1 MNFFTVF
8 TIFTILILGGYL
20 VNSAHAEIDHLVD
33 IEFFQTGL
41 LNTSENEFQIS
52 NELNI
57 REFSNGSIIRIS
69 GQTVEGF
76 PYITYSKIS
85 IDRIDTEGV
94 IFVNGEFTD
103 LLFKDKLIQK
113 QENIEK
119 KDDLAI
125 LVEYS
130 SQVYSRSYAF
140 ISLKIFDEEKNP
152 LNDYNQKDGVISNV
166 NIKVLVIDGKSQEF
180 FSTNGTSNDSGFYET
195 KFWIPDNYRRD
206 TLTVTIDAENE
217 NSESSKILKVSTL
230 GLDPRLK

>member
-8 TIFTILILGGYL
+8 TILVILILGGYS
-20 VNSAHAEIDHLVD
+20 VNSAYAEIDHLVD
-33 IEFFQTGL
+33 IEFFQTGV

-52 NELNI
+52 NELTI
-57 REFSNGSIIRIS
+57 REFSNGNLVRVS

-85 IDRIDTEGV
+85 MDRIDTEGV
-94 IFVNGEFTD
+94 IFVNGKFTD

-113 QENIEK
+113 QESVEK

-125 LVEYS
+125 LVQYT
-130 SQVYSRSYAF
+130 SQVYSRTNAF

-152 LNDYNQKDGVISNV
+152 LNDYNQKDGLISNV
-166 NIKVLVIDGKSQEF
+166 NINVLVIDGTSQEF
-180 FSTNGTSNDSGFYET
+180 FSTNGTTNDSGFYET

-206 TLTVTIDAENE
+206 TLTVTIDAENG
-217 NSESSKILKVSTL
+217 NSESSKILKISTL
-230 GLDPRLK
+230 SVDK

>member
-1 MNFFTVF
+1 MNFF
-8 TIFTILILGGYL
+8 TIFTILAIFVLGGYS

-33 IEFFQTGL
+33 IEFFQTGV
-41 LNTSENEFQIS
+41 LNTLDNEFQLS
-52 NELNI
+52 NELVI
-57 REFSNGSIIRIS
+57 REFSNGNIVRVS

-85 IDRIDTEGV
+85 NDRIDTEGV
-94 IFVNGEFTD
+94 IFVNGKFTD

-113 QENIEK
+113 QENTEK

-125 LVEYS
+125 LVQYS
-130 SQVYSRSYAF
+130 SQVYSRTYAF

-166 NIKVLVIDGKSQEF
+166 NINVLVIDGRSQEF
-180 FSTNGTSNDSGFYET
+180 FSTNGTTNDSGFYET

-206 TLTVTIDAENE
+206 TLTVTIHAENE
-217 NSESSKILKVSTL
+217 NSESSKILKVSTR
-230 GLDPRLK
+230 GVDK

>member
-1 MNFFTVF
+1 MNFF
-8 TIFTILILGGYL
+8 TIFTILAILVLGGYS

-33 IEFFQTGL
+33 IEFFQTGV
-41 LNTSENEFQIS
+41 LNTLDNEFQLS
-52 NELNI
+52 NELVI
-57 REFSNGSIIRIS
+57 REFSNGNIVRVS

-85 IDRIDTEGV
+85 NDRIDTEGV
-94 IFVNGEFTD
+94 IFVNGKFTD

-125 LVEYS
+125 LVQYS
-130 SQVYSRSYAF
+130 SQVYSRTYAF
-140 ISLKIFDEEKNP
+140 ISMKIFDEEKNP
-152 LNDYNQKDGVISNV
+152 LNDYNQKDGRISNV
-166 NIKVLVIDGKSQEF
+166 NINVLVIDGRSQEF
-180 FSTNGTSNDSGFYET
+180 FSTNGTTNDSGFYET

-217 NSESSKILKVSTL
+217 NSESSKILKVSTR
-230 GLDPRLK
+230 GVDK